1 MLCTLNNGTIESLI
15 LTLNIFKRVF
25 FSTLYDMVLRT
36 VMQKLCKVWRPVL
49 RNSAWY
55 GVSCCRDSAGLNG
68 PSVQKFCTPW
78 RPVLQK
84 FCTPWRPVLQKLCT
98 PWRPVLLK
106 FYTPWR
112 LELQKF
118 CTLWRPALQKFR
130 SPRRPVL
137 RRRRGHLKP
146 NWKDS
151 APIVFEEMATLVPV
165 L

>member
-1 MLCTLNNGTIESLI
+1 MLCTLKNGTIESLI
-15 LTLNIFKRVF
+15 LTLNIFKWVF
-25 FSTLYDMVLRT
+25 FSILFDMVLRT
-36 VMQKLCKVWRPVL
+36 VMQKLCKVWRPML
-49 RNSAWY
+49 RISAWY
-55 GVSCCRDSAGLNG
+55 GVSCCRDSAGFNG
-68 PSVQKFCTPW
+68 PSV
-78 RPVLQK
+78 QK

-118 CTLWRPALQKFR
+118 CTLWRPTLQKFC

-151 APIVFEEMATLVPV
+151 VPIVFEEMATLVPV

>member
-1 MLCTLNNGTIESLI
+1 MLCTFKNGTIKSLI
-15 LTLNIFKRVF
+15 LTLNIFKRFF
-25 FSTLYDMVLRT
+25 FSILFDMVLRT
-36 VMQKLCKVWRPVL
+36 VMQKLCKVWRPML

-55 GVSCCRDSAGLNG
+55 GVSCCRDSAGFNG
-68 PSVQKFCTPW
+68 PSV
-78 RPVLQK
+78 QK

-118 CTLWRPALQKFR
+118 CTLWRPTLQKFC

>member
-1 MLCTLNNGTIESLI
+1 MLCTLKNGTVESLI

-25 FSTLYDMVLRT
+25 FSILFDMVLRT
-36 VMQKLCKVWRPVL
+36 VMQKLCKVWRLML

-55 GVSCCRDSAGLNG
+55 GVSCCRDSAGFNG
-68 PSVQKFCTPW
+68 PSV
-78 RPVLQK
+78 QK

-130 SPRRPVL
+130 SPRRPAL

-146 NWKDS
+146 NCKDS
-151 APIVFEEMATLVPV
+151 ALIVFEEMATPVPV

>member
-1 MLCTLNNGTIESLI
+1 MLCTFKNGTIKSLI
-15 LTLNIFKRVF
+15 LTLNMFKRFF
-25 FSTLYDMVLRT
+25 FSILFDMV
-36 VMQKLCKVWRPVL
+36 QCC

-55 GVSCCRDSAGLNG
+55 GISCCRNSAWYGISCCRNSVGFNGL
-68 PSVQKFCTPW
+68 SVQKFCTPW

-98 PWRPVLLK
+98 PWGPVLQK

-118 CTLWRPALQKFR
+118 CTLWRPALQKFC

-137 RRRRGHLKP
+137 RRRQGHLKP
-146 NWKDS
+146 NCKDS

>member
-1 MLCTLNNGTIESLI
+1 
-15 LTLNIFKRVF
+15 
-25 FSTLYDMVLRT
+25 MVLRT
-36 VMQKLCKVWRPVL
+36 VMHKLCKVWRPML

-55 GVSCCRDSAGLNG
+55 GVSCCRDSAGFNG
-68 PSVQKFCTPW
+68 PSVQKFCTPWRPVLQKFCTPW